1 MSINSILISF
11 LLFLFNI
18 KGGGGGVGKGFVQE
32 GREQMQNTYMK
43 HFMVK
48 K

>member
-1 MSINSILISF
+1 
-11 LLFLFNI
+11 
-18 KGGGGGVGKGFVQE
+18 VGKRFVQE
-32 GREQMQNTYMK
+32 GSEQMQNTYMK